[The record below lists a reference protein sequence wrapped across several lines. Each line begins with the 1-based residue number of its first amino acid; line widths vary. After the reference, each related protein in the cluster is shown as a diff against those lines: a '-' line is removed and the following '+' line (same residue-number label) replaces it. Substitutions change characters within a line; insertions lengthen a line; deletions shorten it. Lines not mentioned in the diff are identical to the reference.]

1 MQIVGIPGSLR
12 AGSFNLALLRAA
24 AELAPDGVTVDV
36 ASIRGIPLYDGD
48 LERKDGI
55 PAEVAALK
63 DRVAAADGLLIV
75 SPEYNGSVTGVLKN
89 DVDWM
94 TRPAS
99 DSSRVFGDLPV
110 ALTGATP
117 GGTGTRLA
125 QTAWLSVLRNLG
137 TRPWFGKNLF
147 VGGASK
153 LFDEQMRLTDEP
165 MRERVAAWVEGFA
178 RFAEQNARS
187 R

>member
-24 AELAPDGVTVDV
+24 ADLAPDGVTVDV

-48 LERKDGI
+48 LEQQNGI
-55 PAEVAALK
+55 PAEVTALK
-63 DRVAAADGLLIV
+63 DRVAAADGLMIA
-75 SPEYNGSVTGVLKN
+75 SPEYNGSVPGVLKN
-89 DVDWM
+89 ALDWM
-94 TRPAS
+94 TRPSS
-99 DSSRVFGDLPV
+99 DSSRVFGGLPV

-137 TRPWFGKNLF
+137 TRPWFGTNLF
-147 VGGASK
+147 VGGAGK
-153 LFDEQMRLTDEP
+153 LFDEQMRLADGP
-165 MRERVAAWVEGFA
+165 MRERVAAWVAGFA
-178 RFAEQNARS
+178 DFARENS
-187 R
+187 RKS

>member
-1 MQIVGIPGSLR
+1 MQIVAIPGSLR

-24 AELAPDGVTVDV
+24 AELAPDGVTVEL

-48 LERKDGI
+48 VEQKDGI
-55 PAEVAALK
+55 PAEVTALK
-63 DRVAAADGLLIV
+63 DRVAAADGLLIA
-75 SPEYNGSVTGVLKN
+75 SPEYNGSVPGVLKN
-89 DVDWM
+89 AVDWM
-94 TRPAS
+94 TRPPS
-99 DSSRVFGDLPV
+99 DSSRVFGGLPV

-147 VGGASK
+147 VGGAGK
-153 LFDEQMRLTDEP
+153 LFGEEMRLTDEA
-165 MRERVAAWVEGFA
+165 MRERVAAWVTGFVS
-178 RFAEQNARS
+178 FAEQNS
-187 R
+187 RNR